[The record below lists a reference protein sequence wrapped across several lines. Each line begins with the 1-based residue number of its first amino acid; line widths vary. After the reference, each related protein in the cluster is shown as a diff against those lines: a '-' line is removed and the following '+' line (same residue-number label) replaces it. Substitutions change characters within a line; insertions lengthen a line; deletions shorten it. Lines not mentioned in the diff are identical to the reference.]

1 MITFSKR
8 VDTLLIIMDRQI
20 SILWLIRL
28 DYHKAE
34 QTADVNGG
42 ADAPCILPLTSAVCS
57 AICIVTV

>member
-8 VDTLLIIMDRQI
+8 VDTLLIIMERQI
-20 SILWLIRL
+20 SSLCRICL

-42 ADAPCILPLTSAVCS
+42 ADVPSILLLTSAVCT
-57 AICIVTV
+57 VTE